1 MIVLKKFDD
10 LTPKM
15 LYDIMHLRLKVF
27 VEEQNIMYVDTDY
40 DDIQADHIF
49 YTVNDTIV
57 SYARV
62 LQKDQRYKDHM
73 SIGRVATHSAYRQKG
88 YATQILNYILS
99 TYQEDFM
106 ISAQAYL
113 QHYYERFGFKVV
125 SEPYMEEG
133 ILHVKMRYKHE
144 M

>member
-40 DDIQADHIF
+40 DDIHADHIF
-49 YTVNDTIV
+49 YTVDDTIV

-133 ILHVKMRYKHE
+133 ILHVKMLYKHE

>member
-40 DDIQADHIF
+40 DDIHADHIF
-49 YTVNDTIV
+49 YTVDDTIV

-88 YATQILNYILS
+88 YASQILNYILS
-99 TYQEDFM
+99 NYQENFM

>member
-1 MIVLKKFDD
+1 MIVSKKFDD

-49 YTVNDTIV
+49 YTVDDTIV

-113 QHYYERFGFKVV
+113 QNYYERFGFKVA

>member
-113 QHYYERFGFKVV
+113 QHYYERFGFKVA

>member
-40 DDIQADHIF
+40 DDIHADHIF
-49 YTVNDTIV
+49 YTVDDTIV

-88 YATQILNYILS
+88 YASQILNYILS
-99 TYQEDFM
+99 TYQENFM

>member
-10 LTPKM
+10 LTPKI
-15 LYDIMHLRLKVF
+15 LYDIMNLRLKVF

-49 YTVNDTIV
+49 YILDDKIV

-62 LQKDQRYKDHM
+62 LQKGQRYQDHM
-73 SIGRVATHSAYRQKG
+73 SIGRVATHSAYREKG
-88 YATQILNYILS
+88 YATQILNFILS
-99 TYQEDFM
+99 TYQEDFI

-113 QHYYERFGFKVV
+113 QNYYQRFGFKVT

-133 ILHVKMRYKHE
+133 ILHVKMRYQHDL
-144 M
+144 